1 MSQTP
6 TEIREAVRDRYAQ
19 AARAATQAG
28 TSCCG
33 SGCCGGEAGAT
44 TTVLKDPITRDH
56 YDAEAEALSPD
67 ALAASLG
74 CGNPLLLAE
83 LAPGETVLD
92 LGSGGGLDVLLSA
105 RRVGPDGMAYGVDMT
120 DEMLDLARRN
130 QAQAGVTNASFVKG
144 TIEDIP
150 LRDGLVDVVI
160 SNCVINLSGDKDAV
174 LAETFRVLRSGGR
187 FAVAD
192 IVLLRDLPDVARTVM
207 GLWTGCISGALRD
220 DDYVARLQRAGF
232 VDASVEVTRTYS
244 RAELVELAES
254 LAPEAIPP
262 GVRVEELI
270 DTLDGAIASAFVR
283 ARKP

>member
-1 MSQTP
+1 M
-6 TEIREAVRDRYAQ
+6 
-19 AARAATQAG
+19 
-28 TSCCG
+28 
-33 SGCCGGEAGAT
+33 
-44 TTVLKDPITRDH
+44 
-56 YDAEAEALSPD
+56 
-67 ALAASLG
+67 
-74 CGNPLLLAE
+74 
-83 LAPGETVLD
+83 
-92 LGSGGGLDVLLSA
+92 
-105 RRVGPDGMAYGVDMT
+105 
-120 DEMLDLARRN
+120 
-130 QAQAGVTNASFVKG
+130 
-144 TIEDIP
+144 
-150 LRDGLVDVVI
+150 VI

-244 RAELVELAES
+244 RTELVELAES